1 MWNDTYQLT
10 QLPYQCSAEITGNSF
25 FSGVNT
31 LSGVDS
37 HEDED
42 LHMNYIE
49 EKAQRVSL
57 IALIKDSLIKTHLNP
72 LT

>member
-10 QLPYQCSAEITGNSF
+10 QLPISVPLKSLVILSSRGY
-25 FSGVNT
+25 T

-42 LHMNYIE
+42 LHMKRKHKE
-49 EKAQRVSL
+49 SMSL
-57 IALIKDSLIKTHLNP
+57 IALNKHSLIKTHLNP